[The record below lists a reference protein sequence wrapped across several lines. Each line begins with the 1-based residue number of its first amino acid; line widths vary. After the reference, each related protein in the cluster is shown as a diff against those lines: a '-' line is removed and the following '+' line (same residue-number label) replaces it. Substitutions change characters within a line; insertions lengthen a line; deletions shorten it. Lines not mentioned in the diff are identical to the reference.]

1 MSLFFESDNLTL
13 GYGNQLVI
21 KNLDISLNFSKNYEI
36 TGKNGS
42 GKTTLIMC
50 ISNNFIGNTFN
61 SNIRRKDTSLME
73 IGSSPSLMPE
83 LSLLENIKYFLFNDN
98 INEKMI
104 TNILN
109 KYELESFKSD
119 LVRDFSSGMVKRS
132 EIAIADLKNP
142 KVLCIDEPKV
152 YLDENGVD
160 LLLNLI
166 TKREKEGNTSILSSQ
181 ESIGAFTSIER
192 SINLND

>member
-21 KNLDISLNFSKNYEI
+21 KNLEISLNFSKNYEI

-50 ISNNFIGNTFN
+50 ISNNFTGNTFN

-104 TNILN
+104 TNVLN

-119 LVRDFSSGMVKRS
+119 LVRDFSSGMIKRS

-142 KVLCIDEPKV
+142 KVLCIDEPRV

-166 TKREKEGNTSILSSQ
+166 KKREKEGSTSILSSQ
-181 ESIGAFTSIER
+181 ESVDAFTSIER
-192 SINLND
+192 SFNLND

>member
-61 SNIRRKDTSLME
+61 SNIRRNDTSLME

-98 INEKMI
+98 INENMI
-104 TNILN
+104 SNVLN

-119 LVRDFSSGMVKRS
+119 LVGDFSSGMVKRS

-142 KVLCIDEPKV
+142 KVLCIDEPRV

>member
-73 IGSSPSLMPE
+73 IGSSPSLIPE

-104 TNILN
+104 TNVLN

-119 LVRDFSSGMVKRS
+119 LVRDFSSGMIKRS

-142 KVLCIDEPKV
+142 KVLCIDEPRV

-166 TKREKEGNTSILSSQ
+166 TKREKEGSTSILSSQ

-192 SINLND
+192 SFNLND

>member
-98 INEKMI
+98 INEKTI
-104 TNILN
+104 SNVLN

-119 LVRDFSSGMVKRS
+119 LVRDFSSGMIKRS

-142 KVLCIDEPKV
+142 KVLCIDEPRV

-166 TKREKEGNTSILSSQ
+166 TKREKEGSTSILSSQ

-192 SINLND
+192 SFNLND

>member
-13 GYGNQLVI
+13 GYKNQLVI
-21 KNLDISLNFSKNYEI
+21 KNLKISLNFSKNYEI
-36 TGKNGS
+36 TGRNGS

-61 SNIRRKDTSLME
+61 SNIYRKDTSIME

-83 LSLLENIKYFLFNDN
+83 LSLLENIKYFLFNEN
-98 INEKMI
+98 INETTI
-104 TNILN
+104 SNVLD
-109 KYELESFKSD
+109 KYELDSFKSD
-119 LVRDFSSGMVKRS
+119 LIGDFSSGMVKRS

-152 YLDENGVD
+152 YLDENGVA

-166 TKREKEGNTSILSSQ
+166 TKREKEGNASILSSQ

>member
-1 MSLFFESDNLTL
+1 MSLFFESGNLTL

-36 TGKNGS
+36 TGRNGS

-61 SNIRRKDTSLME
+61 SNIHRKNTTLME

-83 LSLLENIKYFLFNDN
+83 LSLLENIKYFLFNEN
-98 INEKMI
+98 INETTI
-104 TNILN
+104 SSVLD
-109 KYELESFKSD
+109 KYELDSFKSD
-119 LVRDFSSGMVKRS
+119 LIGDFSSGMVKRS

-166 TKREKEGNTSILSSQ
+166 TKREKEGNASILSSQ

>member
-104 TNILN
+104 TNVLN

-119 LVRDFSSGMVKRS
+119 LVRDFSSGMIKRS

-181 ESIGAFTSIER
+181 ESIGAFKSIER
-192 SINLND
+192 TINLND

>member
-61 SNIRRKDTSLME
+61 SNIRRKETSLME

-98 INEKMI
+98 INENMMS
-104 TNILN
+104 NVLN
-109 KYELESFKSD
+109 KYELESFKND

-142 KVLCIDEPKV
+142 KVLCIDEPRV
-152 YLDENGVD
+152 YLDENGVE

-166 TKREKEGNTSILSSQ
+166 TKREKEGSTSILSSQ

-192 SINLND
+192 SFNLND

>member
-21 KNLDISLNFSKNYEI
+21 KNLEISLNFSKNYEI

-104 TNILN
+104 TNVLN

-119 LVRDFSSGMVKRS
+119 LVRDFSSGMIKRS

-166 TKREKEGNTSILSSQ
+166 TKREKEGNASILSSQ

>member
-61 SNIRRKDTSLME
+61 SNIHRKDTSLME
-73 IGSSPSLMPE
+73 IGSSPSLIPE

-98 INEKMI
+98 INENMMS
-104 TNILN
+104 NVLN
-109 KYELESFKSD
+109 KYELESFKND
-119 LVRDFSSGMVKRS
+119 LVGDFSSGMVKRS

-142 KVLCIDEPKV
+142 KVLCIDEPRV
-152 YLDENGVD
+152 YLDENGVE

-166 TKREKEGNTSILSSQ
+166 TKREKEGSTSILSSQ

-192 SINLND
+192 SFNLND

>member
-104 TNILN
+104 TNVLD

-119 LVRDFSSGMVKRS
+119 LVRDFSSGMIKRS

-142 KVLCIDEPKV
+142 KVLCIDEPRV

-166 TKREKEGNTSILSSQ
+166 TKREKEGSTSILSSQ

-192 SINLND
+192 SFNLND

>member
-1 MSLFFESDNLTL
+1 MSLFFESDSLTL

-21 KNLDISLNFSKNYEI
+21 KNLEISLNFSKNYEI

-50 ISNNFIGNTFN
+50 ISNNFTGNTFN

-98 INEKMI
+98 INENMI
-104 TNILN
+104 SNVLN

-142 KVLCIDEPKV
+142 KVLCIDEPRV

-166 TKREKEGNTSILSSQ
+166 KKREKEGSTSILSSQ

-192 SINLND
+192 SFNLND

>member
-1 MSLFFESDNLTL
+1 MSLFFESDNLTI

-61 SNIRRKDTSLME
+61 SNIHRKDTSLME

-98 INEKMI
+98 INESMI
-104 TNILN
+104 SNILD
-109 KYELESFKSD
+109 KYELESFKND
-119 LVRDFSSGMVKRS
+119 LVGDFSSGMVKRS

-142 KVLCIDEPKV
+142 KVLCIDEPTV

-166 TKREKEGNTSILSSQ
+166 TKREKEGSASILSSQ

>member
-1 MSLFFESDNLTL
+1 MSLFFESDNLTI

-61 SNIRRKDTSLME
+61 SNIHRKDTSLME

-98 INEKMI
+98 INENMI
-104 TNILN
+104 SNVLN

-119 LVRDFSSGMVKRS
+119 LVGDFSSGMVKRS

-142 KVLCIDEPKV
+142 KVLCIDEPRV
-152 YLDENGVD
+152 YLDENGVE

-166 TKREKEGNTSILSSQ
+166 TKREKEGSTSILSSQ

-192 SINLND
+192 SFNLND

>member
-21 KNLDISLNFSKNYEI
+21 KNLNISLNFSKNYEI
-36 TGKNGS
+36 TGRNGS

-61 SNIRRKDTSLME
+61 SNIYRKDTSIME

-83 LSLLENIKYFLFNDN
+83 LSLLENIKYFLFNEN
-98 INEKMI
+98 INETTI
-104 TNILN
+104 SNVLD
-109 KYELESFKSD
+109 KYELDSFKSD
-119 LVRDFSSGMVKRS
+119 LIGDFSSGMVKRS

-166 TKREKEGNTSILSSQ
+166 TKREKEGNASILSSQ

>member
-13 GYGNQLVI
+13 GYENQLVI
-21 KNLDISLNFSKNYEI
+21 KNLKISLNFSKNYEI
-36 TGKNGS
+36 TGRNGS

-61 SNIRRKDTSLME
+61 SNIYRKDTSIME

-83 LSLLENIKYFLFNDN
+83 LSLLENIKYFLFNEN
-98 INEKMI
+98 INETTI
-104 TNILN
+104 SNVLD
-109 KYELESFKSD
+109 KYELDSFKSD
-119 LVRDFSSGMVKRS
+119 LIGDFSSGMVKRS

-152 YLDENGVD
+152 YLDENVVD

-166 TKREKEGNTSILSSQ
+166 TKREKEGNASILSSQ

>member
-13 GYGNQLVI
+13 GYENQLVI
-21 KNLDISLNFSKNYEI
+21 KNLKISLNFSKNYEI
-36 TGKNGS
+36 TGRNGS

-61 SNIRRKDTSLME
+61 SNIYRKDTSIME

-83 LSLLENIKYFLFNDN
+83 LSLLENIKYFLFNEN
-98 INEKMI
+98 INETTI
-104 TNILN
+104 SNVLD
-109 KYELESFKSD
+109 KYELDSFKSD
-119 LVRDFSSGMVKRS
+119 LIGDFSSGMVKRS

-166 TKREKEGNTSILSSQ
+166 TKREKEGSTSILSSQ
-181 ESIGAFTSIER
+181 ESIGSFTSIER
-192 SINLND
+192 SFNLDD

>member
-104 TNILN
+104 TNVLN

-119 LVRDFSSGMVKRS
+119 IVGDFSSGMVKRS

-166 TKREKEGNTSILSSQ
+166 TKREKEGSTSILSSQ

-192 SINLND
+192 SFNLND

>member
-61 SNIRRKDTSLME
+61 YNIPRKDTSLME

-98 INEKMI
+98 INENMI
-104 TNILN
+104 SNVLN

-119 LVRDFSSGMVKRS
+119 IVGDFSSGMVKRS

-142 KVLCIDEPKV
+142 KVLCIDEPRV

-166 TKREKEGNTSILSSQ
+166 TKREKEGSTSILSSQ

-192 SINLND
+192 SFNLND

>member
-21 KNLDISLNFSKNYEI
+21 KNREISLNFSKNYEI

-98 INEKMI
+98 INE
-104 TNILN
+104 NIISNVLN

-142 KVLCIDEPKV
+142 KVLCIDEPRV

-166 TKREKEGNTSILSSQ
+166 KKREKEGSTSILSSQ

-192 SINLND
+192 SFNLND

>member
-21 KNLDISLNFSKNYEI
+21 KNLEISLNFSKNYEI

-104 TNILN
+104 TNVLN

-119 LVRDFSSGMVKRS
+119 IVGDFSSGMIKRS

-166 TKREKEGNTSILSSQ
+166 TKREKEGSTSILSSQ
-181 ESIGAFTSIER
+181 ESIGSFTSIER
-192 SINLND
+192 SFNLDD

>member
-21 KNLDISLNFSKNYEI
+21 KNIDISLNFSKNYEI

-73 IGSSPSLMPE
+73 IGSSPSLMPD

-104 TNILN
+104 TNVLN

-119 LVRDFSSGMVKRS
+119 LVRDFSSGMIKRS

-142 KVLCIDEPKV
+142 KVLCIDEPRV

-166 TKREKEGNTSILSSQ
+166 TKREKEGSTSILSSQ

-192 SINLND
+192 SFNLND